1 MADENI
7 QTPNAENKPPVIPTE
22 NSEGKSTGTTSFYKE
37 QLNQTKLQLEAI
49 AKERE
54 EYKLKLSQV
63 EDEKLKSN
71 NQWKELAE
79 IKEQKL
85 KEAEEKNNQFKS
97 AYIQD
102 KKMEVV
108 KREAIK
114 AGIRDEAI
122 HDLDLVDLSMLEIET
137 TSTGRI
143 NVLNVEK
150 AIENLQ
156 STRPYWFKSQNAPNI
171 NNSLPSVNKPAEL
184 TINDI
189 LKLQKTNPTA
199 YNKAMQ
205 DYLSR
210 RNK

>member
-1 MADENI
+1 MSDEI
-7 QTPNAENKPPVIPTE
+7 TQTPIAENKPPVIPTE
-22 NSEGKSTGTTSFYKE
+22 NGEQKTSGTTSFYKE
-37 QLNQTKLQLEAI
+37 QLMQTKAQLDAI

-54 EYKLKLSQV
+54 EYKAKLSQV
-63 EDEKLKSN
+63 EDERLKAS

-85 KEAEEKNNQFKS
+85 REAEEKNIQFKN
-97 AYIQD
+97 AYVQD

-122 HDLDLVDLSMLEIET
+122 MDLDLVDLSMLEIET

-171 NNSLPSVNKPAEL
+171 NNSLPSVNKPADL
-184 TINDI
+184 SINDI
-189 LKLQKTNPTA
+189 LKLQKTNPAA

-205 DYLSR
+205 DYISR